1 MKCPQFRLFDF
12 EIINKVDEYDSEYYE
27 GDRRRFII
35 KIFAMDEKGLTYCIF
50 AKGFQPFFYIKVYDS
65 WKKSSL
71 DGLNS
76 YINKFLAKDTR
87 ENYLGSKLIKRHD
100 FVGFFFFEF
109 SVLVVVFRK
118 SFFSIFPNMR
128 YIPSNHK

>member
-50 AKGFQPFFYIKVYDS
+50 AKGFQPFFYIKVPDT
-65 WKKSSL
+65 WKRSTNHLLFKEWL
-71 DGLNS
+71 TNQG
-76 YINKFLAKDTR
+76 
-87 ENYLGSKLIKRHD
+87 
-100 FVGFFFFEF
+100 
-109 SVLVVVFRK
+109 
-118 SFFSIFPNMR
+118 FSIVSCDVIKKKDLYGFDNFKKYSMN
-128 YIPSNHK
+128 SNSFLIE